1 LSEPLL
7 AVRDLAVHYPGHRPL
22 GRRGAPVRAVDG
34 VSFDVAAGEALGLV
48 GESGSGKSTLGRA
61 ILRLQPA
68 TSGVVRFEGRDL
80 LALGRGELRVLR
92 RRMQMIFQDPGGAL
106 DPRMTAGEAIAEG
119 MVVHRHVPATGIP
132 ARVATLLA
140 EVGLDAGAV
149 DRRPHEFSGGQRQRI
164 GIARALAVDPA
175 FLVCDEPVSALD
187 VSVRAHIVN
196 VLGELRRSRGL
207 ALLFIAHDLGVVRQV
222 TARTAVMYAGRIVEI
237 GGTEELLAAP
247 RHPYTQA
254 LRSAVPVA
262 DPAPRPGRIVL
273 VGEPPS
279 PSTPPSGCPFL
290 PRCFHPGRDAR
301 CAAERPELRAIGPVF
316 AACHHAT

>member
-1 LSEPLL
+1 MSESLL
-7 AVRDLAVHYPGHRPL
+7 AVRDLAVHYPGHGPF
-22 GRRGAPVRAVDG
+22 GRRGAPVQAVDG
-34 VSFDVAAGEALGLV
+34 VSLDVAPGEALGLV

-61 ILRLQPA
+61 VLRLQPV
-68 TSGVVRFEGRDL
+68 TSGEVRFEGRDV
-80 LALGRGELRVLR
+80 LALRRGELQGLR

-106 DPRMTAGEAIAEG
+106 DPRMTAEEAVAEG
-119 MVVHRHVPATGIP
+119 MLVHRHVPAAEIP
-132 ARVATLLA
+132 ARVAALLA
-140 EVGLDAGAV
+140 EVGLDGGAAA
-149 DRRPHEFSGGQRQRI
+149 RWPHEFSGGQRQRI

-187 VSVRAHIVN
+187 VSVRAQVLN
-196 VLGELRRSRGL
+196 VLGALRRSRGL
-207 ALLFIAHDLGVVRQV
+207 AMLFIAHDLGVVRQV
-222 TARTAVMYAGRIVEI
+222 ASRTAVMYAGRIVEVA
-237 GGTEELLAAP
+237 GTEELLAAP

-273 VGEPPS
+273 SGEPPS
-279 PSTPPSGCPFL
+279 PSAPRSGCPFL

-301 CAAERPELRAIGPVF
+301 CAAERPELRAVGPGL